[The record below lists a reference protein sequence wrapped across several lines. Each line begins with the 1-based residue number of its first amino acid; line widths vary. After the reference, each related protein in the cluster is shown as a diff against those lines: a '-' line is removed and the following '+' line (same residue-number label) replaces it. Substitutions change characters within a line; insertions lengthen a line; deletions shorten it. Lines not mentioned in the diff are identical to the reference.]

1 MNSNNYILEMTDPQQ
16 LFERLNV
23 ELSAESSSEDD
34 LSFGQYRNHTVI
46 GSSEFIP
53 LDNNNFALVGNMLF
67 FEEKTLVLLPKVQ
80 KNWLMIGFFMTD
92 SQRNGLSILEFFPI
106 LGHPTF
112 GHLEVH
118 PSYVVRQLKG
128 DTKYVILFLDQNFL
142 SERSIYLESQILLK
156 QDLLQQ
162 LHRNSTVIQKELE
175 NIGLLSLFKTINFRE
190 ESDIKRKKQMIDQ
203 FTEVYLNH
211 LFGSYIRKT
220 FKSHHYLEKMRE
232 AERRMTADFTV
243 ESYNL
248 IELSEMVGVST
259 KKFQVLFKE
268 MFGASY
274 YHYYQKKR
282 FEYVQDLILHHH
294 FSVKQAAQ
302 AIGYKN
308 LTFFSRQF
316 KRIMGI
322 SPMTLKKQRGPKIK
336 NV

>member
-1 MNSNNYILEMTDPQQ
+1 MNNNYILDLAHPRQ
-16 LFERLNV
+16 LFEKLNV
-23 ELSAESSSEDD
+23 VLSAEASTEEDA
-34 LSFGQYRNHTVI
+34 SFGQYRNHTVI
-46 GSSEFIP
+46 GSSEMIP
-53 LDNNNFALVGNMLF
+53 LENDNFAMVGNMLF
-67 FEEKTLVLLPKVQ
+67 FEERTIVFSPRVS

-92 SQRNGLSILEFFPI
+92 SQKSGLSILEFFPT

-118 PSYVVRQLKG
+118 PSYVLRQLKG
-128 DTKYVILFLDQNFL
+128 DTKFVLLFLDQAFL
-142 SERSIYLESQILLK
+142 SERSIYLESQILLR
-156 QDLLQQ
+156 QDLMQQ

-175 NIGLLSLFKTINFRE
+175 DIGILSLFKTINFRE
-190 ESDIKRKKQMIDQ
+190 ENDVNRKKQLIGQ
-203 FTEVYLNH
+203 FIEVYLNH

-220 FKSHHYLEKMRE
+220 FKSHHHLEKMRE

-243 ESYNL
+243 DSYNL
-248 IELSEMVGVST
+248 KELSEMVGVST
-259 KKFQVLFKE
+259 KKFQILFKE

-322 SPMTLKKQRGPKIK
+322 SPMTLKKQRGPKK
-336 NV
+336 

>member
-1 MNSNNYILEMTDPQQ
+1 MTSPRH
-16 LFERLNV
+16 LFEKLNS
-23 ELSAESSSEDD
+23 ELSAEPTTEED
-34 LSFGQYRNHTVI
+34 STFGQYRNHTVI

-53 LDNNNFALVGNMLF
+53 LENDNYAMVGNMLF
-67 FEEKTLVLLPKVQ
+67 FEEKTIIFSPKVE

-92 SQRNGLSILEFFPI
+92 SQRSGLSTLEFFPT

-112 GHLEVH
+112 GHLEVS
-118 PSYVVRQLKG
+118 PSYVVRQHRG

-156 QDLLQQ
+156 QDLVQQ

-175 NIGLLSLFKTINFRE
+175 SIGLLSLFKTINFRDE
-190 ESDIKRKKQMIDQ
+190 ADINRKKHLIDQ

-220 FKSHHYLEKMRE
+220 FKSHHHLEKMRE

-243 ESYNL
+243 DSYNL
-248 IELSEMVGVST
+248 KELSEMVGVST
-259 KKFQVLFKE
+259 KKFQILFKE

-282 FEYVQDLILHHH
+282 FDYVQDLILHHH

-322 SPMTLKKQRGPKIK
+322 SPMTLKKQRGPKK
-336 NV
+336 